1 MDHALSVVTGLVIII
16 LVILYILIRHR
27 RKIIMQEAKLR
38 EQKILELEKERQLVA
53 ARAVIQGEE
62 KERTRLSRDLHD
74 GLGGM
79 LSGIKIKISSF
90 MKGNVVLPEESVSQF
105 ENALGLLDTTIIEL
119 RRIAHNMMP
128 ESLIKF
134 GLRQAL
140 EDMCGQ
146 LGRSVDT
153 VISFSYFGEQQ
164 RFPSELEIAVYR
176 IAQELTNNALKYS
189 EATTINLNIIAG
201 EGRLCLQVIDNGKGF
216 NPDAPE
222 ANKGKGLAGIKN
234 RIAAFNGT
242 FELQSAAG
250 KGTEVSVE
258 FLPDRNSAEIQN
270 KSKRPCL

>member
-1 MDHALSVVTGLVIII
+1 MRNEQTQKQIALLEGRFQTQKKESHIRQLESEKLIQQLELKKRLQWIMALSVVTGLVIII

-153 VISFSYFGEQQ
+153 VISFSYFGEQ
-164 RFPSELEIAVYR
+164 A
-176 IAQELTNNALKYS
+176 ALS
-189 EATTINLNIIAG
+189 FRTGNC
-201 EGRLCLQVIDNGKGF
+201 RLSHST
-216 NPDAPE
+216 
-222 ANKGKGLAGIKN
+222 
-234 RIAAFNGT
+234 GT
-242 FELQSAAG
+242 Y
-250 KGTEVSVE
+250 
-258 FLPDRNSAEIQN
+258 
-270 KSKRPCL
+270 